1 MKRNFETLRWVG
13 RWAALAVVAGL
24 TAGCDPALNV
34 WGAYFPAWIACLF
47 GGVVVTAVLRAV
59 FARLRLEPHLG
70 PLLLIYPALLALT
83 ALLFWIVFFQG
94 GA

>member
-1 MKRNFETLRWVG
+1 MKRHLGPLRWATLSG
-13 RWAALAVVAGL
+13 FAVL

-34 WGAYFPAWIACLF
+34 WGAYFPAWVACLF
-47 GGVVVTAVLRAV
+47 GGVVATALLRSV

-83 ALLFWIVFFQG
+83 ALLLWIAFFQG